1 MYVLYLDSSGTP
13 DLRDSSK
20 HYVLVGLCMHEGSWF
35 GLDRRLRELK
45 RNYCLEGTDP
55 DQLEIHVKEFAGT
68 IKEQDE
74 IPNFE
79 QMLRRERRARV
90 LELQEKKVAAETSAA
105 SRAIRKKRYKAVAPY
120 VHLTRRERS
129 QLLEDSI
136 QVIAG
141 YDSIRLFGES
151 IDKSH
156 PAVVSGTTDLRE
168 QAFTQVIARFDTFLQ
183 KKASWKLQ
191 KTPRARVDNGLLMH
205 DQDQSTQSVVEP
217 LFKKFRQKGH
227 EFGRIKHVI
236 DVPFFGS
243 SAKVG
248 GLQLADV
255 AAYVLRRYLDR
266 GALAGSHEERH
277 FMQIFQK
284 FDRDKFGKL
293 HGLRHYVPA
302 ASCHC
307 LICRERGHSGI

>member
-1 MYVLYLDSSGTP
+1 
-13 DLRDSSK
+13 
-20 HYVLVGLCMHEGSWF
+20 
-35 GLDRRLRELK
+35 
-45 RNYCLEGTDP
+45 
-55 DQLEIHVKEFAGT
+55 
-68 IKEQDE
+68 
-74 IPNFE
+74 
-79 QMLRRERRARV
+79 
-90 LELQEKKVAAETSAA
+90 
-105 SRAIRKKRYKAVAPY
+105 
-120 VHLTRRERS
+120 
-129 QLLEDSI
+129 
-136 QVIAG
+136 
-141 YDSIRLFGES
+141 
-151 IDKSH
+151 
-156 PAVVSGTTDLRE
+156 VSGTTDLRE

-266 GALAGSHEERH
+266 GALARSHEERH